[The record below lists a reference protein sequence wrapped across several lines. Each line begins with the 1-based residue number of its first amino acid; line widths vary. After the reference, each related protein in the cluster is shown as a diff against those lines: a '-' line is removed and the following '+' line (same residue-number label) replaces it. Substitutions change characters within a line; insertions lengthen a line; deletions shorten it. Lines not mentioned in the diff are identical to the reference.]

1 MNISERNK
9 KAHELQ
15 KSGDIENAIN
25 LYELNVQLNAD
36 SPETYNRLY
45 TIYNL
50 RNDKE
55 NIVRIMKCLLVIHE
69 AKLKVFE
76 TADKTNKRYHFNL
89 EKQKLKVDFVRKV
102 IQRNSK

>member
-15 KSGDIENAIN
+15 KSGDIEQAIE

-36 SPETYNRLY
+36 TPATYNRLY

-55 NIVRIMKCLLVIHE
+55 NVVRIMKRLLVIHE
-69 AKLKVFE
+69 AQLKVFE
-76 TADKTNKRYHFNL
+76 TADKENKRYIFNL
-89 EKQKLKVDFVRKV
+89 EKQKLTVDFVRKI
-102 IQRNSK
+102 IQGNSK